1 MIKIANNRFLDAFL
15 KFLLFSAILHFLVL
29 VVTSIITLDIGFL
42 NYFDIVGINL
52 FIPGI
57 GSGMISQ
64 IFSLS
69 LILILYALIFF
80 LYTKKNKP

>member
-42 NYFDIVGINL
+42 NYFDIIDVNL
-52 FIPGI
+52 FLPGI
-57 GSGMISQ
+57 DVGMISQ
-64 IFSLS
+64 IFSAS
-69 LILILYALIFF
+69 LIIILYALIFF
-80 LYTKKNKP
+80 LYTKKNKS